1 MNAKVE
7 EQASGLDTAKL
18 VLAAVLLI
26 GAIGAFYYFE
36 AHSLLLRV
44 LGLLVV
50 AGVAVAVASQTA
62 VGRRSW
68 AFISDA
74 NMEVRK
80 VVWPTRQETL
90 QTTLV
95 VIVMVILM
103 GLLLWL
109 FDMLL
114 LTIVRALTGKGG

>member
-18 VLAAVLLI
+18 ALAAVLLV
-26 GAIGAFYYFE
+26 GAIAAFYFFE

-44 LGLLVV
+44 IGLLAA
-50 AGVAVAVASQTA
+50 AGAAVAVASQTA
-62 VGRRSW
+62 IGRRAW
-68 AFISDA
+68 AFVSDA

-90 QTTLV
+90 QTTLI

-109 FDMLL
+109 FDMMLL
-114 LTIVRALTGKGG
+114 AIVRALTGQGG